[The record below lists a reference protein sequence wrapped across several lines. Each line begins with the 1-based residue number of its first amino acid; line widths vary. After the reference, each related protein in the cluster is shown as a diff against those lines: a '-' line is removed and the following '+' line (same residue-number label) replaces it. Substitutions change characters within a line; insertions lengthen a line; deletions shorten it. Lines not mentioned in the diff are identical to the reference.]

1 MTADAPARG
10 GLFVSM
16 DGPGGVGKSTLIAEI
31 AATLD
36 REGMPVRVTAEPTH
50 TTLGDLLRH
59 GTDTYH
65 GMALGC
71 LVAGDRHHHIAS
83 EIMPALA
90 AGEVVVSDRY
100 LPSSLVLQRMD
111 RLDWDT
117 IWRLNAGI
125 PIPDL
130 AVIVNANPE
139 VIAARLA
146 ARGAHSRF
154 ERQPGSSFTESRLYR
169 DTADRLAGLGWPVL
183 ILDATNQSPQQLAS
197 EVCDRILN
205 TAVREAA

>member
-1 MTADAPARG
+1 MIANTPARG
-10 GLFVSM
+10 GLFVSV

-36 REGMPVRVTAEPTH
+36 RAGVPVRVMAEPTR
-50 TTLGDLLRH
+50 TPLGDLLRH
-59 GTDTYH
+59 GTDTYQ
-65 GMALGC
+65 GMALAC
-71 LVAGDRHHHIAS
+71 LVAGDRYHHIDS
-83 EIMPALA
+83 ETMPALA

-111 RLDWDT
+111 RLDWET
-117 IWRLNAGI
+117 VWRLNAGI
-125 PIPDL
+125 PIPDMAL
-130 AVIVNANPE
+130 IVNADPE

-169 DTADRLAGLGWPVL
+169 ETADRLAGLGWPVL
-183 ILDATNQSPQQLAS
+183 VLDATDQSPQQIAAG
-197 EVCDRILN
+197 VCHRILT